1 MPVKA
6 INIVVDQRFQKSPD
20 GCVWSHTPP
29 TFDFFES
36 ALAVFGEVRIIA
48 RTSEVAVRPVNAKL
62 VNGPRVKVIPVPS
75 YVGPLQY
82 LGRRTEIATA
92 LAKIARLDGAF
103 LLRIPSQ
110 TAFLLAQLLEA
121 QGRTYAVELLTD
133 PRDFFAPGVS
143 PNGLAYL
150 FRPYFCSR
158 SRELCSRAIAANYIT
173 GAATRAANP
182 ALAAKWVGSVS
193 DVDLPTES
201 FITAGPAQLAG
212 PLKIVTV
219 GLLDLLYKGQ
229 DLLSRSL
236 ARCWNAGLDF
246 RLSIV
251 GDGRSR
257 ERLLNLARS
266 QGVADR
272 VIITGALGGSTEVRT
287 YLERAHLFVLPSRAE
302 GIPRALLEAMAA
314 RLPAICSNVGAMP
327 DLLDPKWIIP
337 VNSELAL
344 SGKLMEFARDR
355 EQWEAIGLRNQR
367 IARAFERNQLWPQ
380 RIAFFESIRN
390 FSLEAAPL
398 LPRSAEVFHAA

>member
-6 INIVVDQRFQKSPD
+6 INIVVDQRFKKSPD

-29 TFDFFES
+29 TYGFFEA

-82 LGRRTEIATA
+82 LRRRTEIATA
-92 LAKIARLDGAF
+92 LSKIARLDGAF

-110 TAFLLAQLLEA
+110 TAFLLAHLLEA

-201 FITAGPAQLAG
+201 FLTAGPAQLAG

-229 DLLSRSL
+229 DLLIRSL
-236 ARCWNAGLDF
+236 ARCRNAGLDF

-257 ERLLNLARS
+257 ERLMNLARS

-272 VIITGALGGSTEVRT
+272 VIITGVLGGSTEVRT

-337 VNSELAL
+337 AGSELAL
-344 SGKLMEFARDR
+344 SGKLMEFAREP

-398 LPRSAEVFHAA
+398 LPRNAEVFHAA